1 MSKALMEKVII
12 AKTREVDPNK
22 TLLCCTRYG
31 NVMASR
37 GSVIPLFLQQM
48 KEGKAITVT
57 DPNMTRFMMS
67 LENAVELVLY
77 AFSHAEQG
85 DIFVQKAP
93 AATIGDLAEVL
104 KSLLGSKSDIKM
116 IGTRHGEKLYETL
129 LSREEAARAADLG
142 NYFQVPSDARDLNY
156 GMFFTDGNEK
166 ISRAQE
172 YTSHNTR
179 RLDKAELG
187 RLLLGLECVQQE
199 LGGTRG

>member
-1 MSKALMEKVII
+1 MEKVII
-12 AKTREVDPNK
+12 AKSREVDPK
-22 TLLCCTRYG
+22 RTLLCCTRYG
-31 NVMASR
+31 NVIASR

-48 KEGKAITVT
+48 KEGNAITVT

-77 AFSHAEQG
+77 AFSRAGQG

-104 KSLLGSKSDIKM
+104 KSLLGSKSDIRM

-129 LSREEAARAADLG
+129 LSREEAARASDLG
-142 NYFQVPSDARDLNY
+142 DYFRVPSDSRDLNY

-166 ISRAQE
+166 ISKAQE

-179 RLDKAELG
+179 RLDREELG
-187 RLLLGLECVQQE
+187 RLLLELECVQQE
-199 LGGTRG
+199 LRDAKG